1 MNKNDQQAFHK
12 WLDETRT
19 ERRGNGLNWD
29 MLSSWQAACK
39 YKLSKVIWTNL
50 QQARMWE
57 MITVAE
63 IFIKRLPIDD
73 FEKKEDSEIS
83 RRGIEKWQKEFKKLE
98 EAINN
103 EKV

>member
-1 MNKNDQQAFHK
+1 MNKNDQQAFYK

-29 MLSSWQAACK
+29 MLSSWKAACK

-57 MITVAE
+57 MITVARL
-63 IFIKRLPIDD
+63 FIDRFPSDS
-73 FEKKEDSEIS
+73 FRKKEDSIFS
-83 RRGIEKWQKEFKKLE
+83 MVAIKQWQKDFKELKK
-98 EAINN
+98 AINN
-103 EKV
+103 DH